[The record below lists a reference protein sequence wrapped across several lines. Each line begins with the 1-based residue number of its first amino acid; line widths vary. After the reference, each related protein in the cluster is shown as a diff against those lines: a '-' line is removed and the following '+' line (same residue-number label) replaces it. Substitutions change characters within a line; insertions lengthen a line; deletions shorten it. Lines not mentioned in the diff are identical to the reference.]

1 MANYVSVVQPQY
13 EGLFTAD
20 SISVAMTVRGVLL
33 DLDGTVYHDDNPLPG
48 APEAV
53 DRLRE
58 RELSISFFSN
68 NPLHGGQEYVER
80 LQSLGIDARPGEAC
94 SSAVVTREY
103 VDDHHAGDEV
113 FVIGSAS
120 IRERIG
126 RGRATVVGEPHDA
139 DVLLASWT
147 DEFHYDDMIDALR
160 ALDAGTVYL
169 GTDPDPTFPG
179 PEGYPV
185 PGTGAIL
192 RAITGVTEREPDR
205 VLGKP
210 SDVAIEAAL
219 DRLDHDPGDILVV
232 GDRLE
237 TDILLGERAGMET
250 ALVMTGVTDD
260 EKLAASDVKPDHV
273 LDSLAD
279 VDSVL
284 S

>member
-1 MANYVSVVQPQY
+1 
-13 EGLFTAD
+13 
-20 SISVAMTVRGVLL
+20 MTVRGVLL
-33 DLDGTVYHDDNPLPG
+33 DLDGTVYHDDDPLPG

-58 RELSISFFSN
+58 RGLSIAFFSN
-68 NPLHGGQEYVER
+68 NPLHGAGEYVDR

-103 VDDHHAGDEV
+103 VDEHHAGDDV
-113 FVIGSAS
+113 FVIGSRS
-120 IRERIG
+120 LRERID
-126 RGRATVVGEPHDA
+126 RGRAEVVTEPGGA

-147 DEFHYDDMIDALR
+147 DEFHYDDMVAALR
-160 ALDAGTVYL
+160 ALDTGTVYL

-179 PEGYPV
+179 PEGHPV

-210 SDVAIEAAL
+210 SEVATEAAL
-219 DRLDHDPGDILVV
+219 DRLGQAPEDVLVV
-232 GDRLE
+232 GDRLG
-237 TDILLGERAGMET
+237 TDILLGERAGMQT

-260 EKLAASDVKPDHV
+260 ATLAASDVKPDHV

-279 VDSVL
+279 VDAIL
-284 S
+284 P

>member
-1 MANYVSVVQPQY
+1 
-13 EGLFTAD
+13 
-20 SISVAMTVRGVLL
+20 MTLRGVLL

-53 DRLRE
+53 GRLRD
-58 RELSISFFSN
+58 RDLSLCFFSN
-68 NPLHGGQEYVER
+68 NPLYGGEAYVDR
-80 LQSLGIDARPGEAC
+80 LQSMGVDARPGEAC

-103 VDDHHAGDEV
+103 VDRHHAGDDV

-120 IRERIG
+120 IRDRIDDG
-126 RGRATVVGEPHDA
+126 DADVVEEPAGA

-147 DEFHYDDMIDALR
+147 DDFHYSDMVDALR
-160 ALDAGTVYL
+160 ALDTGTAYL

-179 PEGYPV
+179 PDGHPV
-185 PGTGAIL
+185 PGSGAIL
-192 RAITGVTEREPDR
+192 RAITGVTERDPDR

-210 SDVAIEAAL
+210 SDVAVEAAL
-219 DRLDHDPGDILVV
+219 DRLDHDPGEILVV

-260 EKLAASDVKPDHV
+260 AKLAASDVRPDHV
-273 LDSLAD
+273 LDSLAE

-284 S
+284 

>member
-1 MANYVSVVQPQY
+1 
-13 EGLFTAD
+13 
-20 SISVAMTVRGVLL
+20 MTVRGVLL
-33 DLDGTVYHDDNPLPG
+33 DLDGTVYHHDNPLPG

-58 RELSISFFSN
+58 RGLSLLFFSN
-68 NPLHGGQEYVER
+68 NPLHDGEEYVER
-80 LQSLGIDARPGEAC
+80 LQSLGVDARPGEAC
-94 SSAVVTREY
+94 SSAVVMRDY
-103 VDDHHAGDEV
+103 VEDHHAGDDV
-113 FVIGSAS
+113 FVIGSDS
-120 IRERIG
+120 IRDRIERG
-126 RGRATVVGEPHDA
+126 PATVIDEPHDA

-147 DEFHYDDMIDALR
+147 DEFHYDDMVDALR
-160 ALDAGTVYL
+160 ALDTGTVYL

-179 PEGYPV
+179 PDGHPV
-185 PGTGAIL
+185 PGTGAVL

-210 SDVAIEAAL
+210 SEVAIEAAL
-219 DRLDHDPGDILVV
+219 DRLNHDPEDILVV

-260 EKLAASDVKPDHV
+260 ARLAASDVKPDHV

-279 VDSVL
+279 VDTIL
-284 S
+284 A

>member
-1 MANYVSVVQPQY
+1 
-13 EGLFTAD
+13 
-20 SISVAMTVRGVLL
+20 MTVRGVLL
-33 DLDGTVYHDDNPLPG
+33 DLDGTVYHDDKPLPG

-58 RELSISFFSN
+58 RGHSLLFFSN
-68 NPLHGGQEYVER
+68 NPLHDGEEYVER
-80 LQSLGIDARPGEAC
+80 LQSMGVDARPGEAC
-94 SSAVVTREY
+94 SSAVVTRAY
-103 VDDHHAGDEV
+103 VDDHHTGDDV
-113 FVIGSAS
+113 FVIGSDS
-120 IRERIG
+120 IRDRID
-126 RGRATVVGEPHDA
+126 RGRADVVDEPRDA

-147 DEFHYDDMIDALR
+147 DEFHYDDMVDALR
-160 ALDAGTVYL
+160 ALDTGTVYL

-179 PEGYPV
+179 PDGHPV
-185 PGTGAIL
+185 PGTGAVL

-219 DRLDHDPGDILVV
+219 DRLDHDPENILVV

-237 TDILLGERAGMET
+237 TDIMLGERAGMET

-260 EKLAASDVKPDHV
+260 ATLAASEVKPDHV

-279 VDSVL
+279 VDAIL
-284 S
+284 E

>member
-1 MANYVSVVQPQY
+1 
-13 EGLFTAD
+13 
-20 SISVAMTVRGVLL
+20 MTVRGVLL
-33 DLDGTVYHDDNPLPG
+33 DLDGTVYHHDNPLPG
-48 APEAV
+48 APDAV

-58 RELSISFFSN
+58 RGLSLLFFSN
-68 NPLHGGQEYVER
+68 NPLHDGEEYVDR
-80 LQSLGIDARPGEAC
+80 LQSMGVDARPGEAC

-103 VDDHHAGDEV
+103 IDDHHAGDDV
-113 FVIGSAS
+113 FVIGSPS
-120 IRERIG
+120 IRDRID
-126 RGRATVVGEPHDA
+126 RGPATLVEDPRDT

-147 DEFHYDDMIDALR
+147 DEFHYDDMVDALR
-160 ALDAGTVYL
+160 ALDTGTVYL

-179 PEGYPV
+179 PDGLPV
-185 PGTGAIL
+185 PGTGAVL

-210 SDVAIEAAL
+210 SEIAIEAAL
-219 DRLDHDPGDILVV
+219 DRLGHDPEDILVV

-260 EKLAASDVKPDHV
+260 ATLAASDVKPDHV

-279 VDSVL
+279 VDVIL
-284 S
+284 E